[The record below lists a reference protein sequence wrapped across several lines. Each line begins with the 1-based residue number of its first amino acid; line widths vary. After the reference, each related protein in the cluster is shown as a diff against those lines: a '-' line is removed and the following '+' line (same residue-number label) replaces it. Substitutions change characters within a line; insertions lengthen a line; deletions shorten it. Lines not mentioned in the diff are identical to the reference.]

1 MTFVKEFIGQYGFE
15 VIFGLVSAL
24 AAYIGTKIK
33 QKWTDLMDDKTK
45 KNVVETCVKA
55 VEQLYSSMGGK
66 EKLAKA
72 KENIVDMLNVKGIKI
87 TEIEMDML
95 IESVVA
101 ELNFNDLRIISE
113 NKKEEITNGKDE
125 AVG

>member
-55 VEQLYSSMGGK
+55 VEQLYSSMDGK